1 MTPTFIRRALLRAA
15 AASAVLA
22 TLAAPVMADG
32 AFKIG
37 LVIPLTGQQTTT
49 GKQIE
54 TAMRLY
60 MAQNGVSAGGKS
72 IELIVKDDASLPDN
86 SKRMAQELIVNDKVD
101 LIAGFGITPSA
112 MAVAPLATQS
122 KTPMLVTAA
131 ATSIVTEQSPFI
143 VRSSFTLAQESVPM
157 AEWALA
163 NAIKRVV
170 TFVSDYAPGLDAE
183 KAFKERF
190 SKGGGEIIGE
200 IRAPLRG
207 PEFAPYLQKVKELAP
222 DAVFLFVP
230 AGQGALLMKQ
240 VAERE
245 LDKAGIKVIATG
257 DVTDD
262 DQLAGMGDSV
272 LGMITAG
279 PYSAAHVSPENAAF
293 VAAFKQASGGG
304 RPSFFGVAAYD
315 GMRLVY
321 DALNKTKGEGGAALV
336 EAMKG
341 MSFISPRGPVTIDPA
356 TRDIVQNIYIRKV
369 EKVGGENYNVE
380 FATVEAV
387 KDPVKAAKQ

>member
-1 MTPTFIRRALLRAA
+1 MNQIVDRRRALHITALGAA
-15 AASAVLA
+15 LALLA
-22 TLAAPVMADG
+22 TPALAG
-32 AFKIG
+32 GSFKIG
-37 LVIPLTGQQTTT
+37 LVIPLTGQQTST

-60 MAQNGVSAGGKS
+60 MAQNGSTAGGKT

-86 SKRMAQELIVNDKVD
+86 SRRMAQELIVNDKVD
-101 LIAGFGITPSA
+101 MVAGFGITPSA

-143 VRSSFTLAQESVPM
+143 VRTSFTLAQETVPM
-157 AEWALA
+157 ADWALA
-163 NAIKRVV
+163 NKIKKVV
-170 TFVSDYAPGLDAE
+170 TFVSDYAPGLDSE

-190 SKGGGEIIGE
+190 TKGGGEVIGE

-207 PEFAPYLQKVKELAP
+207 PEFAPFLQKVKDLAP

-245 LDKAGIKVIATG
+245 LDKAGIRVIATG

-262 DQLAGMGDSV
+262 DQLKDMGDGV
-272 LGMITAG
+272 LGLITAG
-279 PYSAAHVSPENAAF
+279 PYSAAHASPENKAF
-293 VAAFKQASGGG
+293 VEAYKKASGGG

-315 GMRLVY
+315 GLHLVY
-321 DALNKTKGEGGAALV
+321 QALGKTGGEGGAALV

-341 MSFISPRGPVTIDPA
+341 MRWVSPRGPVSIDPA
-356 TRDIVQNIYIRKV
+356 TRDIVQNINIRKV
-369 EKVGGENYNVE
+369 EKVDGENYNVE

-387 KDPVKAAKQ
+387 KDPVKAAK

>member
-1 MTPTFIRRALLRAA
+1 MNQIVDRRRALHITALGAA
-15 AASAVLA
+15 LALLA
-22 TLAAPVMADG
+22 TPALAG
-32 AFKIG
+32 GSFKIG
-37 LVIPLTGQQTTT
+37 LVIPLTGQQTST

-60 MAQNGVSAGGKS
+60 MAQNGSTAGGKT

-86 SKRMAQELIVNDKVD
+86 SRRMAQELIVNDKVD
-101 LIAGFGITPSA
+101 MVAGFGITPSA

-143 VRSSFTLAQESVPM
+143 VRTSFTLAQETVPM
-157 AEWALA
+157 ADWALA
-163 NAIKRVV
+163 NKIKKVV
-170 TFVSDYAPGLDAE
+170 TFVSDYAPGLDSE

-190 SKGGGEIIGE
+190 TKGGGEVIGE

-207 PEFAPYLQKVKELAP
+207 PEFAPFLQKVKDLAP

-245 LDKAGIKVIATG
+245 LDKAGIRVIATG

-262 DQLAGMGDSV
+262 DQLKDMGDGV
-272 LGMITAG
+272 LGLITAG
-279 PYSAAHVSPENAAF
+279 PYSAAHASPENKAF
-293 VAAFKQASGGG
+293 VEAYKKASGGG

-315 GMRLVY
+315 GLHLVY
-321 DALNKTKGEGGAALV
+321 QALGKTGGEGGAALV

-341 MSFISPRGPVTIDPA
+341 MRWVSPRGPVSIDPA

-369 EKVGGENYNVE
+369 EKVDGENYNVE

-387 KDPVKAAKQ
+387 KDPVKAAK

>member
-1 MTPTFIRRALLRAA
+1 MNQIVDRRRALHITALGAA
-15 AASAVLA
+15 LALLA
-22 TLAAPVMADG
+22 TPALAG
-32 AFKIG
+32 GSFKIG
-37 LVIPLTGQQTTT
+37 LVIPLTGQQTST

-60 MAQNGVSAGGKS
+60 MAQNGSTAGGKT
-72 IELIVKDDASLPDN
+72 IELFVKDDASLPDN
-86 SKRMAQELIVNDKVD
+86 SRRMAQELIVNDKVD
-101 LIAGFGITPSA
+101 MVAGFGITPSA

-143 VRSSFTLAQESVPM
+143 VRTSFTLAQETVPM
-157 AEWALA
+157 ADWALA
-163 NAIKRVV
+163 NKIKKVV
-170 TFVSDYAPGLDAE
+170 TFVSDYAPGLDSE

-190 SKGGGEIIGE
+190 TKGGGEVIGE

-207 PEFAPYLQKVKELAP
+207 PEFAPFLQKVKDLAP

-245 LDKAGIKVIATG
+245 LDKAGIRVIATG

-262 DQLAGMGDSV
+262 DQLKDMGDGV
-272 LGMITAG
+272 LGLITAG
-279 PYSAAHVSPENAAF
+279 PYSAAHASPENKTF
-293 VAAFKQASGGG
+293 VEAYKKASGGG

-315 GMRLVY
+315 GLHLVY
-321 DALNKTKGEGGAALV
+321 QALGKTGGEGGAALV

-341 MSFISPRGPVTIDPA
+341 MSWVSPRGPVSIDPA

-369 EKVGGENYNVE
+369 EKVDGENYNVE

-387 KDPVKAAKQ
+387 KDPVKAAK

>member
-1 MTPTFIRRALLRAA
+1 MNQIVDRRRALHITALGAA
-15 AASAVLA
+15 LALLA
-22 TLAAPVMADG
+22 TPALAG
-32 AFKIG
+32 GSFKIG
-37 LVIPLTGQQTTT
+37 LVIPLTGQQTST

-60 MAQNGVSAGGKS
+60 MAQNGSTAGGKT
-72 IELIVKDDASLPDN
+72 IELFVKDDASLPDN
-86 SKRMAQELIVNDKVD
+86 SRRMAQELIVNDKVD
-101 LIAGFGITPSA
+101 MVAGFGITPSA

-143 VRSSFTLAQESVPM
+143 VRTSFTLAQETVPM
-157 AEWALA
+157 ADWALA
-163 NAIKRVV
+163 NKIKKVV
-170 TFVSDYAPGLDAE
+170 TFVSDYAPGLDSE

-190 SKGGGEIIGE
+190 TKGGGEVIGE

-207 PEFAPYLQKVKELAP
+207 PEFAPFLQKVKDLAP

-245 LDKAGIKVIATG
+245 LDKAGIRVIATG

-262 DQLAGMGDSV
+262 DQLKDMGDGV
-272 LGMITAG
+272 LGLITAG
-279 PYSAAHVSPENAAF
+279 PYSAAHASPENKAF
-293 VAAFKQASGGG
+293 VEAYKKASGGG

-315 GMRLVY
+315 GLHLVY
-321 DALNKTKGEGGAALV
+321 QALGKTGGEGGAALV

-341 MSFISPRGPVTIDPA
+341 MSWVSPRGPVSIDPA

-369 EKVGGENYNVE
+369 EKVDGENYNVE

-387 KDPVKAAKQ
+387 KDPVKAAK